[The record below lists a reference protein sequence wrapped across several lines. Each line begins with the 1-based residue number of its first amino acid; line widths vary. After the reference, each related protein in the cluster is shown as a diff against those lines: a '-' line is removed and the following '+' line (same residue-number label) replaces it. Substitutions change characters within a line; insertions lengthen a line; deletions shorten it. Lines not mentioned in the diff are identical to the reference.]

1 MEIMESI
8 VKFAKQLLWDSR
20 RPFTPAVREIYFT
33 FRRIA
38 QVRRFGEGM
47 RRVFGSVKLRGD
59 QAGASGMSSFQ
70 SLATAVAAQVGTGN
84 IAGAAT
90 AIASGGPGRDFLD
103 VALCLFR
110 HGDHLF

>member
-8 VKFAKQLLWDSR
+8 VKLLNSFLWD
-20 RPFTPAVREIYFT
+20 FALLFLLCGTGIYFT
-33 FRRIA
+33 FRLKFV

-90 AIASGGPGRDFLD
+90 AIRRPGRDFLD
-103 VALCLFR
+103 VALRLFR